1 MRIVLTSKIY
11 CLEFHVRRLRE
22 EQQIHLLTEDG
33 RMLVRRVTQP
43 SLGLTFS
50 ESGEWN
56 TAAVFVHWRAH

>member
-1 MRIVLTSKIY
+1 M
-11 CLEFHVRRLRE
+11 RRLRE

-50 ESGEWN
+50 ESGEWK
-56 TAAVFVHWRAH
+56 TAAVFVHGRAH